1 MPQGTPPIKPRH
13 TETVAREHIVST
25 FLAVLDLTTSKD
37 PRSWGLAAMKLD
49 EAADAARLAER
60 ALAVRQECAAA
71 PLTQECAAAPL
82 TQECAAAPLTQSA
95 VHKFL
100 EYYLGD
106 VRPGAHQVR
115 VVSLP
120 AGCDIG
126 RILLESMV
134 RGGGH

>member
-1 MPQGTPPIKPRH
+1 MPQGTPPIKPRN

-25 FLAVLDLTTSKD
+25 FLAVLELTTSKD
-37 PRSWGLAAMKLD
+37 PRSWELAAMKLD

-60 ALAVRQECAAA
+60 ALAVR
-71 PLTQECAAAPL
+71 QECAAAPL

>member
-1 MPQGTPPIKPRH
+1 M
-13 TETVAREHIVST
+13 VST

-71 PLTQECAAAPL
+71 PLTQP
-82 TQECAAAPLTQSA
+82 A

-100 EYYLGD
+100 EDYLGD

>member
-82 TQECAAAPLTQSA
+82 TQSA